1 MCLHRGLVT
10 FYSCRTVT
18 LQCKACMLGET
29 STSDSETPEP
39 KVARSQK
46 RARGSLHT
54 ATQDQR
60 EKAVVRT
67 ESYIQARMIESKLL
81 DMLFA
86 GPASFTYIIHEH
98 IVALQIRSY
107 VIW

>member
-10 FYSCRTVT
+10 LYTCKIVT
-18 LQCKACMLGET
+18 LQHKACMLGEI

-39 KVARSQK
+39 KAARSQK
-46 RARGSLHT
+46 RARGNLHT
-54 ATQDQR
+54 VTQDQR
-60 EKAVVRT
+60 ENAVVRT
-67 ESYIQARMIESKLL
+67 ESDSQARMIESKLP

-86 GPASFTYIIHEH
+86 GPASFPEIIHKH